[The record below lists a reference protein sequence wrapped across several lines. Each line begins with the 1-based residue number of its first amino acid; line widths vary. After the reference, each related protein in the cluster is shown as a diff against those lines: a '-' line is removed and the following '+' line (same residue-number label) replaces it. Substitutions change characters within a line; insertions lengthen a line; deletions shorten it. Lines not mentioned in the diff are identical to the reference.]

1 MQNLS
6 IRNLSIIF
14 TTVILFYISFMSYY
28 YINELTAR
36 SNLIYTQNYQSLV
49 YSFNIYKELSFINQ
63 KPDAIQNISDNIKL
77 QAANITETGEKTL
90 TDSLKFSFD
99 MILQT
104 NNNLIWQQK
113 TEQLVSAIFELNS
126 QAIKS
131 KINFATNKLQTVLFW
146 VAIQLFFALLII
158 ILFIYLYYKIDK
170 SNHINKLKSN
180 FIADV
185 SHELKTPIS
194 TIQLSIQLLQNI
206 KIGILNPSQAE
217 LTNHI
222 KDDCNRLLKIVN
234 ELLNL
239 SQLETGKLSLNI
251 QNTSIKKILDYVCKT
266 IELPLKQK
274 QISLIKQVSD
284 DLANVFIDEEKTAWI
299 LINLLSNAIRYSPAK
314 NKIEISTIQLNN
326 YVEIGIKD
334 YGKGIEKQYQ
344 HKIFERYFQIKSDKA
359 DSGTAGIGLAISKEF
374 AIAQGGN
381 IIVESEQ
388 GLGTTFKLSLPVN
401 KAIFAYQ

>member
-49 YSFNIYKELSFINQ
+49 YSFNIYKELNFINK
-63 KPDAIQNISDNIKL
+63 KPDAIQNISNNIKL
-77 QAANITETGEKTL
+77 QAANITEAGEKTL

-113 TEQLVSAIFELNS
+113 AEQLVSAIFELNS

-131 KINFATNKLQTVLFW
+131 KINFATNKLQTILFW

-194 TIQLSIQLLQNI
+194 TIQLSIQLLQNL

-314 NKIEISTIQLNN
+314 NKIEISIIQLNN
-326 YVEIGIKD
+326 YVEIGIKN

-344 HKIFERYFQIKSDKA
+344 QKIFERYFQIKSDKA

>member
-113 TEQLVSAIFELNS
+113 AEQLVSAIFELNS

>member
-344 HKIFERYFQIKSDKA
+344 HKIFERYFQINSDKA